1 MHTAMQASVD
11 GDSVETGDSWGWS
24 FQVPSGAPDFRVTA
38 AWTDPASTP
47 SASTNLVNDLD
58 LNVKDPSGT
67 WHNDSNNIDNLRG
80 KVFTSPQSGTWEVH
94 VVGSNVPT
102 GPQKFAISLSED
114 WALTNTTQDADLD
127 GEDDDDD
134 CPNTFGTS
142 TIDRLGCP
150 DTDSDG
156 YSNQDVNWSI
166 ANGAD
171 AFPADATQ
179 WADQDFDGYGDNAAG
194 NNPDGC
200 PTISGTQPLTD
211 LDASILMAMA
221 SVIQMLVGL
230 QATELMPVIRY
241 LGRVTSIDLMPRW

>member
-1 MHTAMQASVD
+1 MSRTLLEHGIMIPTI
-11 GDSVETGDSWGWS
+11 
-24 FQVPSGAPDFRVTA
+24 
-38 AWTDPASTP
+38 ST
-47 SASTNLVNDLD
+47 TCV
-58 LNVKDPSGT
+58 
-67 WHNDSNNIDNLRG
+67 

-127 GEDDDDD
+127 GVEDDDDD

-150 DTDSDG
+150 DTDKLMATPIRM
-156 YSNQDVNWSI
+156 SI
-166 ANGAD
+166 RVLLTEQMLSQQMLPNGLTKTLTD
-171 AFPADATQ
+171 MEIMQQVTTLTVVQQFQ
-179 WADQDFDGYGDNAAG
+179 E
-194 NNPDGC
+194 
-200 PTISGTQPLTD
+200 TQPLTD

-241 LGRVTSIDLMPRW
+241 LGRVTSIDLDAQMMVTEQVTLTH